1 MSATDPQRYYPP
13 QRRVV
18 YTEKT
23 NPWMIR
29 LPMLVVTGL
38 ILLFFIAI
46 AIVAGYQFSYQD
58 KIYPGVSTIFGLNL
72 AGMTRDEA
80 TAALSNRFTY
90 AEDATFVFRYGD
102 QTWEYTASDLGVTMN
117 VEATVNEAF
126 NVGRSRGGTGDLWD
140 QWNVWQDGYP
150 LAPVITYNQS
160 EAETILAG
168 LSADYVNRPVQ
179 DATLTIQNRQAVATP
194 SQVGRGVD
202 VVATLSLL
210 QQEIMRLSIRSEIN
224 LVVVEQAPEIWDA
237 TEAASLVNIALD
249 TRGVTF
255 FISPEEG
262 TIAGPWTAKPEDI
275 ENMLRVERVDNGD
288 GTSRYDV
295 NITTEAV
302 RGFLDQLAPELRT
315 APVDARFIFNDET
328 KQLEVLQPSQDGREL
343 DITNTLPLFE
353 NAVFSTNDRSVPLVF
368 QTALPRVRDT
378 MTAQELGIT
387 EEVISATT
395 YYAGSTANRRTNIQ
409 VAASQF
415 HGIVIPPHTVFSF
428 NQYLGDVSEEEGYET
443 GLIIL
448 GDQTITGVGGGVCQV
463 SSTLFQ
469 AAFYGGFPIV
479 ERYPHGYRVAY
490 YEAGEGPGMDATVFS
505 PIVDFKF
512 ENDTDYHLLLE
523 VYVRPANSSMEFKLY
538 STSVGRQVTKE
549 GPYVRNV
556 TPPGSA
562 IYQST
567 PGVRRGQAIQIDYA
581 VSGADVYVYRTIKDA
596 DGHIIVDKEEFFSRY
611 IPWAAQFQVAP
622 DDPRV
627 NR

>member
-1 MSATDPQRYYPP
+1 
-13 QRRVV
+13 
-18 YTEKT
+18 
-23 NPWMIR
+23 
-29 LPMLVVTGL
+29 
-38 ILLFFIAI
+38 
-46 AIVAGYQFSYQD
+46 
-58 KIYPGVSTIFGLNL
+58 
-72 AGMTRDEA
+72 
-80 TAALSNRFTY
+80 
-90 AEDATFVFRYGD
+90 
-102 QTWEYTASDLGVTMN
+102 
-117 VEATVNEAF
+117 
-126 NVGRSRGGTGDLWD
+126 
-140 QWNVWQDGYP
+140 
-150 LAPVITYNQS
+150 
-160 EAETILAG
+160 
-168 LSADYVNRPVQ
+168 
-179 DATLTIQNRQAVATP
+179 
-194 SQVGRGVD
+194 
-202 VVATLSLL
+202 
-210 QQEIMRLSIRSEIN
+210 
-224 LVVVEQAPEIWDA
+224 
-237 TEAASLVNIALD
+237 
-249 TRGVTF
+249 
-255 FISPEEG
+255 
-262 TIAGPWTAKPEDI
+262 
-275 ENMLRVERVDNGD
+275 
-288 GTSRYDV
+288 
-295 NITTEAV
+295 
-302 RGFLDQLAPELRT
+302 
-315 APVDARFIFNDET
+315 
-328 KQLEVLQPSQDGREL
+328 
-343 DITNTLPLFE
+343 
-353 NAVFSTNDRSVPLVF
+353 
-368 QTALPRVRDT
+368 VRDT

-415 HGIVIPPHTVFSF
+415 HGVVIPPHTVFSF

-538 STSVGRQVTKE
+538 STSVGRVVTKE

-562 IYQST
+562 IYQGT